1 MNMNYFNKANTLA
14 NSTIALA
21 QAHIQEEFRVGS
33 YTVQVKSRLAEG
45 IDMFCSALLISLYHS

>member
-1 MNMNYFNKANTLA
+1 LLNMNYFNKANTLA

-45 IDMFCSALLISLYHS
+45 ARYHI